1 MEKFFKIES
10 IYTYDFILNLQK
22 MPQPI
27 GTIMNLTSLPF
38 HFNFYI
44 IIMMVLY
51 LKKIISPYEVA
62 FILSSQMIVGGIK
75 HLVKRKRPCHTK
87 IINKPEIKCKEK
99 MKLDTYSFPS
109 GHTFNAFLLFYI
121 LRENGIINN
130 NYKILAYMV
139 GLSRI
144 FLGVHYPSDVITGA
158 LLAKGFFTL
167 FKFIS

>member
-1 MEKFFKIES
+1 MENFFKIES
-10 IYTYDFILNLQK
+10 IYTYNFILNLQK
-22 MPQPI
+22 IPQPM
-27 GTIMNLTSLPF
+27 GTFMNLTSLPF
-38 HFNFYI
+38 HFKFYT

-62 FILSSQMIVGGIK
+62 FILSSQLVVGGIK
-75 HLVKRKRPCHTK
+75 HLVKRKRPCNTR
-87 IINKPEIKCKEK
+87 IDNKPLIKCKEK

-139 GLSRI
+139 GLSRV

-158 LLAKGFFTL
+158 LLAKGFFSL
-167 FKFIS
+167 FKYFG